1 MIVRKAANYRG
12 TLRFPSQEHDPLH
25 VTLVGCAQVRG
36 RPGDRNFSVRIGRS
50 SVFVELRKKRARAI
64 PEANSMRIPEQPPPG
79 SGAHQ
84 PALVIRNVC
93 PAVSR
98 AKVSERRLP
107 RAGGAAKEYTSTLT
121 RDTGGVNRRQIELR
135 QGIIRDR
142 FEEIVADKGAI
153 SRRLRIQPAE
163 RGIAGMV
170 ANGVVLC
177 IRR

>member
-1 MIVRKAANYRG
+1 
-12 TLRFPSQEHDPLH
+12 
-25 VTLVGCAQVRG
+25 
-36 RPGDRNFSVRIGRS
+36 
-50 SVFVELRKKRARAI
+50 
-64 PEANSMRIPEQPPPG
+64 
-79 SGAHQ
+79 
-84 PALVIRNVC
+84 
-93 PAVSR
+93 
-98 AKVSERRLP
+98 LP

-177 IRR
+177 IRRYDHDVLPAAVDRRRWTRATGLHIHVHSQRRLVESLRKLSPNLASGLVNFPAVSSELERKSERIVDGLQLQLHFAPEGIGSAEFVSEFVCHSRPIYR